1 MPDVAHGILCP
12 RCGDGGPRIE
22 RPEYGAGGALVL
34 SPTSV
39 KEKSINT
46 KALNPLH
53 LLMHSHDGL
62 LPVSVAWCILSSRRD
77 SREGEKEGLYSW
89 WTVGRLPRDPA
100 RHESLGMAEHQPALV
115 GSSSKLEVRNRW
127 GGAKREVAAAR
138 IAPWLTSPATP
149 RCWRIRPTS
158 LPLT

>member
-22 RPEYGAGGALVL
+22 RPEHGAGGALVL

-53 LLMHSHDGL
+53 LLMHRHDGL
-62 LPVSVAWCILSSRRD
+62 LPVSVARCILSSRRD
-77 SREGEKEGLYSW
+77 SREGEKVGLPGW
-89 WTVGRLPRDPA
+89 RPVGRLPRDPA
-100 RHESLGMAEHQPALV
+100 RHESLGMAEP
-115 GSSSKLEVRNRW
+115 
-127 GGAKREVAAAR
+127 
-138 IAPWLTSPATP
+138 
-149 RCWRIRPTS
+149 
-158 LPLT
+158 

>member
-1 MPDVAHGILCP
+1 MPDVAHSILCP

-22 RPEYGAGGALVL
+22 RPEHGAGGALVL

-77 SREGEKEGLYSW
+77 SREGEKVGLPGW
-89 WTVGRLPRDPA
+89 RPVDRLPRDPA
-100 RHESLGMAEHQPALV
+100 RHESLGMAEP
-115 GSSSKLEVRNRW
+115 
-127 GGAKREVAAAR
+127 
-138 IAPWLTSPATP
+138 
-149 RCWRIRPTS
+149 
-158 LPLT
+158 